1 MNLGPPSQAG
11 LEKRLNRG
19 GSGCLK
25 SPISWPEWLLRR
37 PIPAARQGRLLQ
49 QNRGFPT
56 PILNGWVGCL
66 LNVWFTKP
74 ERTAARGPR
83 RWKRGVPSARPRP
96 PRICAGTTS
105 AFAIC
110 LKRERQTARRRKTMQ
125 EIETTE
131 RVIDVRDIAPRHRHA
146 IIFQLFD
153 HLAPESSLQLIAD
166 HDPRPLRFQL
176 EAKHGTRCNWS
187 YIEQGPDVWRVRLRH
202 LPERPE
208 ADGRTPS
215 R

>member
-1 MNLGPPSQAG
+1 
-11 LEKRLNRG
+11 
-19 GSGCLK
+19 
-25 SPISWPEWLLRR
+25 
-37 PIPAARQGRLLQ
+37 
-49 QNRGFPT
+49 
-56 PILNGWVGCL
+56 
-66 LNVWFTKP
+66 
-74 ERTAARGPR
+74 
-83 RWKRGVPSARPRP
+83 
-96 PRICAGTTS
+96 
-105 AFAIC
+105 
-110 LKRERQTARRRKTMQ
+110 MQ

-202 LPERPE
+202 LPERPA